1 MKILVHRFLRIK
13 STKLNLF
20 ENLQNIVD
28 PPTTLKSGRFGDF
41 KDKVREVW

>member
-20 ENLQNIVD
+20 ENLQNILD
-28 PPTTLKSGRFGDF
+28 PQSIGRFGDF
-41 KDKVREVW
+41 KYKYREVW